1 VPRGGLGAR
10 WCRVESNG
18 SGGGRKRN
26 GAERNGGRKAV
37 RGVSRLH
44 EAATDIHSLRYGGML
59 KQPQV
64 VLRVD
69 GVIFPSPAPGPTPSP
84 PRAYVHEALSHSFL
98 TPYSLSSSPSQ
109 QAVRFLSPRRAATP
123 FTSLQRPVRL
133 AYQPPAGSTFLLEQT
148 SYRQPANSTFLSE
161 QISTSHQQLAKRT
174 GCTAGEPPRGPYA
187 AVSAETI
194 PTPPPSLSTQPPA
207 RSPPRPTTPTR
218 PRGGLRL
225 PCSLRQCGINVTG
238 LGRSRRAR
246 YGKVFRGGIIRNTR
260 DAGATAVSAVSD
272 VHRRQALRGREGLP
286 SRMDRGYNGAISA

>member
-1 VPRGGLGAR
+1 
-10 WCRVESNG
+10 
-18 SGGGRKRN
+18 
-26 GAERNGGRKAV
+26 V

-123 FTSLQRPVRL
+123 FTSLQSGR
-133 AYQPPAGSTFLLEQT
+133 A
-148 SYRQPANSTFLSE
+148 
-161 QISTSHQQLAKRT
+161 I
-174 GCTAGEPPRGPYA
+174 PRGPYA